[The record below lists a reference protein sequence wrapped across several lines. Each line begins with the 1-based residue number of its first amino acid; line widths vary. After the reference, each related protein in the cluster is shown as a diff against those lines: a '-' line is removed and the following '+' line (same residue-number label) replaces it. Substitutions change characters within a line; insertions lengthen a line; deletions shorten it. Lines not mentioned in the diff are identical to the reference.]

1 MILHVNPITYTN
13 FNYMNKEIFYI
24 QIWNLV
30 IQLKKINIKKKK
42 KLEHPVCTHESLCFK
57 RLLRLKVKHS
67 KVKKSQICIYV

>member
-42 KLEHPVCTHESLCFK
+42 N
-57 RLLRLKVKHS
+57 
-67 KVKKSQICIYV
+67 

>member
-1 MILHVNPITYTN
+1 MIWHVNPITYTN

-42 KLEHPVCTHESLCFK
+42 N
-57 RLLRLKVKHS
+57 
-67 KVKKSQICIYV
+67 